1 MKRASL
7 VKAEKAKRELKN
19 YGIVLI
25 GALVLSMG
33 YSLFIIP
40 HNIVPGGVF
49 GLSIVIND
57 LVRIPVG
64 MFALIVNIPILLWG
78 TKMLG
83 RKAGLK
89 TLFFMIMTSV
99 FVDLFAL
106 MIDERIMIKDILVS
120 AIFGGLLIGLA
131 IHIVKFAGATT
142 GGSDIVARI
151 LTQKVNIGF
160 PQIILMMNIAVIILG
175 VITFGDY
182 TMTAY
187 CLITIVV
194 STKTIGYF
202 IKQSEQNRTVII
214 FSKNND
220 KIEAAISSD
229 VQMKRE
235 VVKVMHKDSN
245 EKLILVTKGNKK
257 LTMVERKIYQVDPKA
272 NIVALESNQH
282 IA

>member
-64 MFALIVNIPILLWG
+64 MFALIVNIPILIWG

-83 RKAGLK
+83 RRAGMK

-106 MIDERIMIKDILVS
+106 MIDERVMIKDILVS
-120 AIFGGLLIGLA
+120 SIFGGLLIGLA
-131 IHIVKFAGATT
+131 VHIVKYAGATT

-151 LTQKVNIGF
+151 LTQKINIGF
-160 PQIILMMNIAVIILG
+160 PQIILMMNIVVIILG

-202 IKQSEQNRTVII
+202 IKQSEQNKTVII

-220 KIEAAISSD
+220 KIEAAISGD
-229 VQMKRE
+229 VKMKRD
-235 VVKVMHKDSN
+235 VVKMIHKDSN

-257 LTMVERKIYQVDPKA
+257 LMMVEKMIYKVDPKA
-272 NIVALESNQH
+272 NIVAMESHQH